1 MAITSSRR
9 SARALLA
16 SGACAFAIAALSHA
30 APARADIV
38 PPFKGNDTG
47 GIMAFASV
55 AHLSYREVR
64 AIAADHCAQY
74 DKVARIRSV
83 HPRYGDYVSFSCE
96 WRPYGSIHRPIRVA
110 Y

>member
-1 MAITSSRR
+1 MTAFRPAFRRINAHAIG
-9 SARALLA
+9 L
-16 SGACAFAIAALSHA
+16 AALVLAMLPLA
-30 APARADIV
+30 APAAQAHV

-47 GIMAFASV
+47 GIMAWASV
-55 AHLSYREVR
+55 AHLSYREVV
-64 AIAADHCAQY
+64 AIADTHCAAY

-96 WRPYGSIHRPIRVA
+96 WVPYGSLRRPIRAA